1 MFDVKIIEDNNKI
14 YIYNEGILIIE
25 GNDKEEIKELVK
37 LLFIDNNDSFEIEL
51 LNRILYTLNIDNL
64 STMEVA

>member
-1 MFDVKIIEDNNKI
+1 MFDVKIIENNNKI

-25 GNDKEEIKELVK
+25 GNDTEEIKELVDI
-37 LLFIDNNDSFEIEL
+37 LFIDNKDSFEIEL
-51 LNRILYTLNIDNL
+51 LNRILYTLNINNL

>member
-37 LLFIDNNDSFEIEL
+37 LLFIDNNYSFEIEL
-51 LNRILYTLNIDNL
+51 LNRILYTLNTDNL